1 MVIITQKSHFLGL
14 FLIQTLFLI
23 IWTSKIVNSQ
33 VLASSNTT
41 IVFAFCITS
50 STREK
55 GWKNSS
61 KIEKEYGKTTQFDF
75 GHFLFVT
82 NGWKAALTLAKWNI
96 VGSALF

>member
-1 MVIITQKSHFLGL
+1 MLRTIDKIKGETMVIITQKSHFLGL
-14 FLIQTLFLI
+14 FLIQSLFLI
-23 IWTSKIVNSQ
+23 IWTSKVVNSQ

-61 KIEKEYGKTTQFDF
+61 KIGKN
-75 GHFLFVT
+75 VRK
-82 NGWKAALTLAKWNI
+82 N
-96 VGSALF
+96 

>member
-14 FLIQTLFLI
+14 FLIQSLFLI
-23 IWTSKIVNSQ
+23 IWTSKVVNSQ

-61 KIEKEYGKTTQFDF
+61 KIERNLEKQD
-75 GHFLFVT
+75 HFILVIFF
-82 NGWKAALTLAKWNI
+82 L
-96 VGSALF
+96 

>member
-14 FLIQTLFLI
+14 FLIQSLFLI
-23 IWTSKIVNSQ
+23 IWTSKVVNSQ

-61 KIEKEYGKTTQFDF
+61 KIGKN
-75 GHFLFVT
+75 V
-82 NGWKAALTLAKWNI
+82 WKN
-96 VGSALF
+96 